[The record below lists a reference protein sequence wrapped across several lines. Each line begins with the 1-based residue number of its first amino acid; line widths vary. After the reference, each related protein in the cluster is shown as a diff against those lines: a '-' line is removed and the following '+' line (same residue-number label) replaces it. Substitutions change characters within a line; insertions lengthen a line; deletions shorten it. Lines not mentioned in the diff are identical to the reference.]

1 MAKRSKRIELFDY
14 DKVEKIN
21 QETIQL
27 YNRYEMDMTIR
38 ELSPKTI
45 YGYKTDL
52 FAWFI
57 YVYENQGN
65 VSVKQITDEDIEEF
79 IFYCK
84 KQGNNTRRLKRR
96 MSAISAFFKYLRK
109 KRIVNENPMEFIDR
123 PNKDVDV
130 VQQNFL
136 TQEQVD
142 LMRVKLKEYGDLQL
156 ETYALFSLSTMAR
169 VNAVSNLT
177 WQQINFDEREA
188 DDVIEKEGYLVTLYF
203 SDEVRDLLLQLKQQ
217 RENNGIECPYVFIT
231 RYGGEYDKATNT
243 TMHEWAKKIGEL
255 IGVPTLHCHDFRHS
269 GSQLLKLAGMPIE
282 EISEHLNHAGLDV
295 TKKFYLRQDKKRMRD
310 NKDKYKI

>member
-96 MSAISAFFKYLRK
+96 MSAISAFSKYLRK